1 MKLAICAVLLA
12 VACGGKPTPQ
22 TPGGTTITAEGDAQI
37 PATRWLPAKPT
48 YAFAARNV
56 GEAQRHVRDLFD
68 TIGAPFRDSSAVL
81 SRSAQATFGIDI
93 LSESAVA
100 SIGVDVT
107 ASVALFS
114 DGANPTLVARLSD
127 PDRFNEWV
135 DGRRSSASLK
145 TSSVV
150 IDGVEVFSAKQ
161 GMRDFLSWAVADGWL
176 WVHLSLAAGK
186 DDRASWF
193 AASRKGGADS
203 WGDAWAWA
211 RGAVGSADDPGVVGF
226 AEPAGF
232 LSNLTARVDD
242 ARACLDLFKPVK
254 RVAFGLDGDGK
265 TIHGRVALDVGD
277 AGQRI
282 TAAAAPV
289 SAGWASVEAGAPLAA
304 QVNLDLVTLAQWGG
318 GCMSLFEVEP
328 AQIDRYGVRSG
339 RATLLSFDPDE
350 PTASNFAVAM
360 ELSSQQYFAGLLD
373 FPLRSTLEKKRQF
386 GPYSGK
392 RLSPPFTGITLD
404 YILNDSMGWFAMG
417 DGVLERAIGQGD
429 PAAGDLLKLDVT
441 FDALTSDAWAGLIDL
456 VWDLGGNPDGT
467 TGPGASI
474 AASLAPWKEAHARL
488 SIEGSNLVLDA
499 SATRR

>member
-1 MKLAICAVLLA
+1 MKLVICAVLLA

-22 TPGGTTITAEGDAQI
+22 KPGGTTITAEGDAQI

-48 YAFAARNV
+48 YAFAAKTV
-56 GEAQRHVRDLFD
+56 AEAQRSVRDLFD
-68 TIGAPFRDSSAVL
+68 TLGAPFQDSSAAL
-81 SRSAQATFGIDI
+81 SRTAQAMFGVDI
-93 LSESAVA
+93 LSESGVA

-114 DGANPTLVARLSD
+114 DGANPTLVARLAD
-127 PDRFNEWV
+127 AERFNEWV
-135 DGRRSSASLK
+135 DGRRTGAGLK

-161 GMRDFLSWAVADGWL
+161 GTRDYLSWAVADDWL

-193 AASRKGGADS
+193 SASRKGGSDS
-203 WGDAWAWA
+203 WGEAWAWA
-211 RGAVGSADDPGVVGF
+211 RGAVGAEADPGLVGF
-226 AEPAGF
+226 AEPAGL
-232 LSNLTARVDD
+232 LSNLTSRVDD
-242 ARACLDLFKPVK
+242 VRACLDLVKPVK
-254 RVAFGLDGDGK
+254 RIAFGLDGDGK

-277 AGQRI
+277 SGSRI
-282 TAAAAPV
+282 TAAAVPV

-318 GCMSLFEVEP
+318 GCMALLDLEP
-328 AQIDRYGVRSG
+328 AQIDRYGVQSG

-373 FPLRSTLEKKRQF
+373 FPLRSTLEKTVQF

-404 YILNDSMGWFAMG
+404 YILNDSMGWFAIG
-417 DGVLERAIGQGD
+417 DGVLERAIGQGE
-429 PAAGDLLKLDVT
+429 PKGGDLLKLDVT
-441 FDALTSDAWAGLIDL
+441 FDALTPDAWAGLIDF
-456 VWDLGGNPDGT
+456 VWDFGNHPEGVK
-467 TGPGASI
+467 GPGEGI
-474 AASLAPWKEAHARL
+474 AASLSPWKEAHARL
-488 SIEGSNLVLDA
+488 SMEGSNLVLDA